1 MTQRIKKDANYL
13 SGLIEYAKKNLQK
26 GYARDSLKWALVN
39 QGHSKMEVE
48 KALAQASSEYEKE
61 RIRQPISSPTAVPL
75 LSQAIEVE
83 PEQPQSFWK
92 RIFG

>member
-13 SGLIEYAKKNLQK
+13 RGLIEYAKKNLQK